1 MRLLQKTIPAMI
13 TRQTYPLFLGLLW
26 LLFACGPN
34 AENGTERPDNLV
46 DEDRMVAI
54 LTEVHLNE
62 AKVGKLNL
70 RSSDSSNLV
79 YKRLERQLLKKYDV
93 DTSAYSRSY
102 IYYASHPEAMERLY
116 KRVVEKL
123 QPPSV
128 TATTSA
134 TTKPA

>member
-1 MRLLQKTIPAMI
+1 MMTRPIYLLLPA
-13 TRQTYPLFLGLLW
+13 LLW
-26 LLFACGPN
+26 LLLACGPN
-34 AENGTERPDNLV
+34 QESGTDRPDNLV
-46 DEDRMVAI
+46 DEDKMVAI

-62 AKVGKLNL
+62 AKVAKLNL

-93 DTSAYSRSY
+93 DTSAYSKSY
-102 IYYASHPEAMERLY
+102 IYYASHPEAMERVY
-116 KRVVEKL
+116 KRIVEKL

-128 TATTSA
+128 TATTST